1 MDERYAADVMALA
14 QDLRRLG
21 LAVRVHMGGGKLK
34 TQMKRADASGA
45 RFALILGEDEIAA
58 GEVSLKWLRED
69 RPQERLSRNALLDR
83 LGA

>member
-1 MDERYAADVMALA
+1 
-14 QDLRRLG
+14 
-21 LAVRVHMGGGKLK
+21 MGGGKLK